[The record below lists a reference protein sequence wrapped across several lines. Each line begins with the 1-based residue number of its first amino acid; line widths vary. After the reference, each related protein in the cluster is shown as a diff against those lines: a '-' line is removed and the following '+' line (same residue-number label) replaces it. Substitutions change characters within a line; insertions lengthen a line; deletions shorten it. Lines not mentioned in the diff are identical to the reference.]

1 MSYDLYTSTLLLGA
15 AGLVVMALGGI
26 GRHAGGARHSGVGHQ
41 AGHNLGGARHGG
53 ANHAGH
59 AGHGHA
65 GHNHAAHAHAGPSA
79 PHLGFRQAAARTLW
93 TFASP
98 RVLFSLFLGFGTSGS
113 LFRPVLPEP
122 LLLVTALFGAV
133 VFERA
138 IVGPLWSATLRFA
151 SEPAATLESSVTD
164 VATAVTSFD
173 ANGQGIVALEVDGQV
188 VQVLGTLQS
197 VDRELGVS
205 VRAGQ
210 RVRIESVDAERN
222 RCTVSRE

>member
-1 MSYDLYTSTLLLGA
+1 MSYDLYTSTLLLGG
-15 AGLVVMALGGI
+15 AGLVVMALGGL
-26 GRHAGGARHSGVGHQ
+26 GRHAGGARH
-41 AGHNLGGARHGG
+41 AAGARH
-53 ANHAGH
+53 AGH
-59 AGHGHA
+59 SGHAHGAHASAGHP
-65 GHNHAAHAHAGPSA
+65 AAHFGVK
-79 PHLGFRQAAARTLW
+79 QAASRTFWAL
-93 TFASP
+93 ASP

-164 VATAVTSFD
+164 LATAVTSFD

-205 VRAGQ
+205 VRAGE

>member
-15 AGLVVMALGGI
+15 AGLVVMALGGL

-41 AGHNLGGARHGG
+41 GGHNLGGARHGG
-53 ANHAGH
+53 GH
-59 AGHGHA
+59 HA
-65 GHNHAAHAHAGPSA
+65 GHNHAGHTHAGSAA
-79 PHLGFRQAAARTLW
+79 PHVGFKQAAARTLW

-164 VATAVTSFD
+164 LATAVTSFD